1 MQTKD
6 EENVMVD
13 KAITTYINEMI
24 KHTQKVYTLSVT
36 LTERDPTSAYESI
49 HESLEKVC
57 LPVFLMIQS
66 GLSNLFNL
74 FWEKLVHILRQ
85 SL

>member
-49 HESLEKVC
+49 HESLEKVY
-57 LPVFLMIQS
+57 
-66 GLSNLFNL
+66 LSF
-74 FWEKLVHILRQ
+74 
-85 SL
+85 

>member
-57 LPVFLMIQS
+57 HPLFLIIQS